1 MISIR
6 RARGRAGRPR
16 GSDLDVIMS
25 TVYVHVAIASWC
37 VCLTRSKALEY
48 SDAAAALFVA
58 SHDLEKT
65 NVFTT
70 GPGTAQ
76 LARHEPTCDRK
87 G

>member
-16 GSDLDVIMS
+16 GSDLDVN
-25 TVYVHVAIASWC
+25 TTASWC

>member
-16 GSDLDVIMS
+16 GSDLDVS
-25 TVYVHVAIASWC
+25 TVAIASWC

-58 SHDLEKT
+58 SHDLKKKT
-65 NVFTT
+65 CSPPDQAQPNWPGMNLHAT
-70 GPGTAQ
+70 GKDNCKAG
-76 LARHEPTCDRK
+76 
-87 G
+87 

>member
-16 GSDLDVIMS
+16 GSDLDVS
-25 TVYVHVAIASWC
+25 TVAIASWC